1 MKLNNKNAE
10 IYIPDGKNEREAIAK
25 TTHMAI
31 SAHQD
36 DIEIMAYDGV
46 LKCFGSKNNNF
57 AAVVVT
63 NGAGSPRNGIYA
75 EYTDEMMQ
83 EVRRVEQKKAAFIG
97 EYSSLVLMDYTSGEV
112 KDPDND
118 TVTEEITQLL
128 LEAQPEVIYTHN
140 PADKHDTHVAVT
152 AKVIAAIRA
161 LPKDKRPKKVFGGEV
176 WRGLDWMCDSDRLAF
191 DVDYY
196 PNMASALLEV
206 FDSQI
211 SGGKRYDLA
220 TVGRRLAN
228 ATYAAS
234 HATDTSQSLSFAM
247 DLTPLI
253 RDDSLGIKDFVMG
266 YLKNF
271 EDEVSE
277 RIDKFSL

>member
-1 MKLNNKNAE
+1 MKLKNKNAE
-10 IYIPDGKNEREAIAK
+10 IYIPDGKNVQEAIAK

-46 LKCFGSKNNNF
+46 LKCFGSKDNNF

-63 NGAGSPRNGIYA
+63 NGAGSPRNGIYSD
-75 EYTDEMMQ
+75 YTDEMMQ
-83 EVRRVEQKKAAFIG
+83 EVRRAEQKKAAFIG
-97 EYSSLVLMDYTSGEV
+97 EYSSLLLMDYSSGEV
-112 KDPDND
+112 KDPQND
-118 TVTEEITQLL
+118 TVTDELTKLL
-128 LEAQPEVIYTHN
+128 LEAQPEVVYTHN

-152 AKVIAAIRA
+152 VKVIAAIRA
-161 LPKDKRPKKVFGGEV
+161 LPKDVRPKKIYGGEV
-176 WRGLDWMCDSDRLAF
+176 WRGLDWMCDGDRIAF
-191 DVDYY
+191 DVEHY

-253 RDDSLGIKDFVMG
+253 CDDSLDIKEFVMG

-271 EDEVSE
+271 EDEVSD
-277 RIDKFSL
+277 RIDNFSL